1 MLVCFMNTASKK
13 LRLTH
18 MTTVINVHILPK
30 PTAQQVLYQTGR
42 KSDML
47 KELKQTQQEETL

>member
-1 MLVCFMNTASKK
+1 
-13 LRLTH
+13 
-18 MTTVINVHILPK
+18 MTTVINVPILPK
-30 PTAQQVLYQTGR
+30 PTAQQLYQTGR